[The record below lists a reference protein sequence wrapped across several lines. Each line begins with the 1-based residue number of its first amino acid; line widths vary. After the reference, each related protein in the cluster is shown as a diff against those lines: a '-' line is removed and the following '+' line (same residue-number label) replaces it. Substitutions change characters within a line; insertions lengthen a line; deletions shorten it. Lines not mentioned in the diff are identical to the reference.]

1 MKNVLKKLK
10 IKVYSHYLGTANIQS
25 EKFYILKIYMAME
38 HPDENFLDEIKT
50 NNESPKYQNLFILNP
65 SMFKECRNDCV
76 C

>member
-1 MKNVLKKLK
+1 M
-10 IKVYSHYLGTANIQS
+10 STACDHQS
-25 EKFYILKIYMAME
+25 NCVSYHFV
-38 HPDENFLDEIKT
+38 IKT